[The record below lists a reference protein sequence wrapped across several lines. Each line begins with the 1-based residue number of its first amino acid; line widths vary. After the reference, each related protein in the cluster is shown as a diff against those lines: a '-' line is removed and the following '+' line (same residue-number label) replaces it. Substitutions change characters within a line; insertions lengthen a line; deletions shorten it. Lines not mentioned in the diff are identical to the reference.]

1 MTFIAAVFD
10 IAQIKQLKC
19 SLIVK
24 AQTHLCLPIQWNTT
38 QKKKKKDRDESQN
51 NCADRK
57 ESEKKVH
64 IVWLYFCETH
74 ENAPQ

>member
-1 MTFIAAVFD
+1 MFIDSESTDTFV
-10 IAQIKQLKC
+10 
-19 SLIVK
+19 S
-24 AQTHLCLPIQWNTT
+24 THTMEYYSE
-38 QKKKKKDRDESQN
+38 KKKKDRDESQN

>member
-1 MTFIAAVFD
+1 MFIDSESTDTFV
-10 IAQIKQLKC
+10 
-19 SLIVK
+19 S
-24 AQTHLCLPIQWNTT
+24 THTMEYYT
-38 QKKKKKDRDESQN
+38 EKKKKDRDESQN